1 MEKLNL
7 ERNKDDFY
15 ILEVNDKGDTIEFD
29 LTDIGLPERILKASE
44 LIAKLDKEY
53 NDEIIKLSKKEN
65 DIERTKEIIK
75 LEKTKC
81 LEMREAFDGFLGENA
96 CQKIFGDKNYYG
108 MFVQLF
114 DALEPHFNKMKIKT
128 QKAKHKLASKYI
140 SKDEEIM

>member
-53 NDEIIKLSKKEN
+53 NEEIIKLSKKEN

-81 LEMREAFDGFLGENA
+81 LEMREAFDG
-96 CQKIFGDKNYYG
+96 
-108 MFVQLF
+108 
-114 DALEPHFNKMKIKT
+114 
-128 QKAKHKLASKYI
+128 
-140 SKDEEIM
+140 